1 MKNSTNLLIFLAI
14 ISFVIMGCAKSD
26 DSSSSTSSSTSDA
39 DDTVSAA
46 SGSSA
51 ITLSSKIS
59 LVSAKTTD
67 STARTA
73 FATVSTDN
81 LSSTSD
87 YKIDKTQK
95 FVYEKSADALE
106 TVNMILCMIGQT
118 RAGLMVNTGNYKAQ
132 IDESKCEERSGDS
145 KTNNPEYNMWRVN
158 ASRADGEPMIVKVWV
173 PNDNDRDGTNDSLI
187 YAKAKVWQP
196 PSDDYPI
203 GHFKL
208 NFKGLEGKTATG
220 TQFMHGYMRT
230 RKKGSTSTLQFWN
243 PEKSGSTT
251 YDYSV
256 TAKFNT
262 DGTGSGITTM
272 PVRVCNESGC
282 SFTGSQKTY
291 KVAVGDDYFYKQKT
305 ITDSAGADTTTD
317 AVCLNRNKYLKSAW
331 RYGMYYKGTNNDN
344 GSRVVIN
351 SGFPIKASNNS
362 VDYYGYIGYHGLWM
376 PTEASV
382 ADNSTVYKL
391 DFSGSAD
398 QTGTGYTVRSWGG
411 KLNKW
416 TKNTTT
422 LDAIKGIPLEWW
434 DGNENK
440 SKRVYWNG
448 SNLKIDALRDASTW
462 EWTDQTEATLTLS
475 SLNAPRGFD
484 FYSQALGGQG
494 MLKLTYGSWPTGHNT
509 PAAPTGS
516 TPVVFNTR
524 TPVFPGDNVPRTLAC
539 YYNCPNPATIATG
552 NEETAYFRFDG
563 VDNLSNTNPYLY
575 TFDNTTSGMVLQY
588 NGAYDNGTQDNGT
601 KTPVLLS
608 SANSN
613 LRGGVQSSI
622 MFDNDTLH
630 TRTVSGDNKT
640 TERATALAALQC
652 YPSYDNNTLCPWEA
666 RNAFST
672 FYTWE
677 TGPDAWNK
685 LTVLVDSDNSSVKFD
700 PPMVVKYTHSDNKS
714 NSGKNYDNATFY
726 LEYGGHGDLW
736 GVPSFCVDAKTGEK
750 VSCANDGTTRWVPEF
765 VIKKASLVT
774 QVKDGSTQYL
784 VKPLQVEQ
792 TMKKTSSASVCTD
805 AGLSFGT
812 ISLPDSEPYSDPD
825 IGERPTVEGPPAIVA
840 GAKM

>member
-1 MKNSTNLLIFLAI
+1 MKNSTNLLIFLGI

-26 DSSSSTSSSTSDA
+26 DSSSSPTTTTTSDSDSSDSTSDA
-39 DDTVSAA
+39 DDTVSAS

-95 FVYEKSADALE
+95 FVYEKSADALD

-132 IDESKCEERSGDS
+132 VDESKCEERSGDTTS
-145 KTNNPEYNMWRVN
+145 NNPRYSMWRVN
-158 ASRADGEPMIVKVWV
+158 SSRADGEPMIIKAWV
-173 PNDNDRDGTNDSLI
+173 PNDQDNDGTKDSLI
-187 YAKAKVWQP
+187 YAKMKVWQP
-196 PSDDYPI
+196 PSDDYPV

-208 NFKGLEGKTATG
+208 NFKFLNGKTATG
-220 TQFMHGYMRT
+220 TLLERGYMRT
-230 RKKGSTSTLQFWN
+230 KKKGSTSTVQFWQ
-243 PEKSGSTT
+243 PKTVGSTT

-272 PVRVCNESGC
+272 PVKVCDESGC
-282 SFTGSQKTY
+282 SFSGSQKTY

-305 ITDSAGADTTTD
+305 ITDSAGDNTTAD
-317 AVCLNRNKYLKSAW
+317 AVCLDRNKYLKSAW
-331 RYGMYYKGTNNDN
+331 RYGMYNKGTNTDN
-344 GSRVVIN
+344 GSRVAIN
-351 SGFPIKASNNS
+351 AGFPIKATNNS

-411 KLNKW
+411 KL
-416 TKNTTT
+416 TKNTKNTVT
-422 LDAIKGIPLEWW
+422 LDEIKGIPLEWMDPT
-434 DGNENK
+434 DGMFP
-440 SKRVYWNG
+440 KRVYWDGTNMKYDG
-448 SNLKIDALRDASTW
+448 KRNTSTW
-462 EWTDQTEATLTLS
+462 MWDDVTATTLTID
-475 SLNAPRGFD
+475 NNTAGRGFR
-484 FYSQALGGQG
+484 FYSQALGGDGQI
-494 MLKLTYGSWPTGHNT
+494 KLTYGNWPNDHED
-509 PAAPTGS
+509 PVAPTGS
-516 TPVVFNTR
+516 TPVIFNTR
-524 TPVFPGDNVPRTLAC
+524 EPVFPGDSVPSTLAC
-539 YYNCPNPATIATG
+539 YSHCPNPATIATG
-552 NEETAYFRFDG
+552 DQDTAYFYFRG
-563 VDNLSNTNPYLY
+563 VDNVSNPNPYIY

-588 NGAYDNGTQDNGT
+588 DNGT

-608 SANSN
+608 SANSELSN
-613 LRGGVQSSI
+613 GVHSGI
-622 MFDNDTLH
+622 LFDNATFDNDTSA
-630 TRTVSGDNKT
+630 RQAAI
-640 TERATALAALQC
+640 ATLQC
-652 YPSYDNNTLCPWEA
+652 YPQYDTNALCHWLDRE
-666 RNAFST
+666 AFST
-672 FYTWE
+672 FYTWS
-677 TGPDAWNK
+677 TGPDEWNK

-736 GVPSFCVDAKTGEK
+736 GIPSFCVSAKTGEK
-750 VSCANDGTTRWVPEF
+750 TSCARDGSTRWVPEF
-765 VIKKASLVT
+765 IIKKASLVT

-792 TMKKTSSASVCTD
+792 TMRKTSSASVCTD

-825 IGERPTVEGPPAIVA
+825 IGERPTVKGPPAIVA

>member
-1 MKNSTNLLIFLAI
+1 MKNFTNLLIFLGI
-14 ISFVIMGCAKSD
+14 ISFVFLGCAKK
-26 DSSSSTSSSTSDA
+26 DSSSSSTADT
-39 DDTVSAA
+39 DDTVSAS
-46 SGSSA
+46 SGSGA
-51 ITLSSKIS
+51 ITLSSKVS
-59 LVSAKTTD
+59 LVSAKSTD

-87 YKIDKTQK
+87 YKVDKTQT

-106 TVNMILCMIGQT
+106 TVNRILCSIGQT
-118 RAGLMVNTGNYKAQ
+118 RADLMVNAGNYKAQ
-132 IDESKCEERSGDS
+132 VDENKCDERSGDS
-145 KTNNPEYNMWRVN
+145 KSNNPSYNMWRVN
-158 ASRADGEPMIVKVWV
+158 SSRADGEPMIIKVWV
-173 PNDNDRDGTNDSLI
+173 PNDTNRDGTYDGLI

-291 KVAVGDDYFYKQKT
+291 KVAVGDGYFYKQKS
-305 ITDSAGADTTTD
+305 IAGTASD
-317 AVCLNRNKYLKSAW
+317 AVCLDRNKYLKSAW
-331 RYGMYYKGTNNDN
+331 RYGMYYTGTNTDN
-344 GSRVVIN
+344 GSRVAIN

-391 DFSGSAD
+391 DFSGGAG
-398 QTGTGYTVRSWGG
+398 QTGTSYTVRSWGG
-411 KLNKW
+411 KLIKY
-416 TKNTTT
+416 TKNTIT
-422 LDAIKGIPLEWW
+422 LGSIKNIPLNWW
-434 DGNENK
+434 DNSAGFE
-440 SKRVYWNG
+440 KRVFWNG
-448 SNLKIDALRDASTW
+448 SNFKSDAKRSSSTSWQWADIDEETI
-462 EWTDQTEATLTLS
+462 TLS
-475 SLNAPRGFD
+475 ASNAEHGFH
-484 FYSQALGGQG
+484 FYSQALGGDGQIVLAYPSG
-494 MLKLTYGSWPTGHNT
+494 RGT
-509 PAAPTGS
+509 APTAPTDDS
-516 TPVVFNTR
+516 SVIFNTQE
-524 TPVFPGDNVPRTLAC
+524 PVFPGDTVPTTLAC
-539 YYNCPNPATIATG
+539 YENCLNPDTIATG
-552 NEETAYFRFDG
+552 SDSWGSSSSIYHGNKSGWLYS
-563 VDNLSNTNPYLY
+563 SNIDSASAPDPYIY
-575 TFDNTTSGMVLQY
+575 TWDNTTSGMVLQY
-588 NGAYDNGTQDNGT
+588 DNGT
-601 KTPVLLS
+601 KTDVLLG

-613 LRGGVQSSI
+613 LSWGARSGI
-622 MFDNDTLH
+622 MFDN
-630 TRTVSGDNKT
+630 S
-640 TERATALAALQC
+640 TAANFTALQC
-652 YPSYDNNTLCPWEA
+652 SWDNSKICPYEA
-666 RNAFST
+666 RGSLST
-672 FYTWE
+672 YYVWE
-677 TGPDAWNK
+677 TGPEAWNK
-685 LTVLVDSDNSSVKFD
+685 LTVLVASDNSSVKFD
-700 PPMVVKYTHSDNKS
+700 PPMMVKYTHSDNKS
-714 NSGKNYDNATFY
+714 NSGKSYDNATFY

-736 GVPSFCVDAKTGEK
+736 GVPSFCVDAKNGEK
-750 VSCANDGTTRWVPEF
+750 TSCANDGSTRWVPEF

-784 VKPLQVEQ
+784 VKPLEIEQ
-792 TMKKTSSASVCTD
+792 TMRKTSSTSVCTD
-805 AGLSFGT
+805 AGLSLGGV
-812 ISLPDSEPYSDPD
+812 SLPDSGPYTDPD
-825 IGERPTVEGPPAIVA
+825 IGEIPTVEGPPAVVA